1 MYWIYSTY
9 SLILTV
15 SDAKQHLK
23 MFWSDC
29 LKERQEF
36 MIKFQFTIISYMK
49 SLSSLRNALKFL
61 FLKKPDTFFILYRV

>member
-36 MIKFQFTIISYMK
+36 MIKFQFTMNIIYEITI
-49 SLSSLRNALKFL
+49 
-61 FLKKPDTFFILYRV
+61 KPQKCSEIFIP